1 MKCSRSRSRSRRR
14 RRSRQV
20 QYILVLSGDHMVCEC
35 VCVCELNAR
44 LCKGRAVYADTL
56 LCCCLCLCF
65 FLFIAVVVVSVAIA
79 VVVAV
84 AGGIVFCCCVSCRL
98 NDNIVAILFAHNL
111 LLFLEWMEQSRQGQ
125 GAKETLPTGRKRTN
139 FSGRK
144 H

>member
-1 MKCSRSRSRSRRR
+1 
-14 RRSRQV
+14 
-20 QYILVLSGDHMVCEC
+20 MVCEC

-56 LCCCLCLCF
+56 LCFCLCF
-65 FLFIAVVVVSVAIA
+65 FLFIA

>member
-1 MKCSRSRSRSRRR
+1 M
-14 RRSRQV
+14 
-20 QYILVLSGDHMVCEC
+20 
-35 VCVCELNAR
+35 CVCELNAR
-44 LCKGRAVYADTL
+44 LCKGRAVYTDTL
-56 LCCCLCLCF
+56 LCFCLCF
-65 FLFIAVVVVSVAIA
+65 FFFFFIAVVVSVAI

-84 AGGIVFCCCVSCRL
+84 VGGIVFCCCVSCRL

-111 LLFLEWMEQSRQGQ
+111 LLFLEWVVQDKGREGE

>member
-1 MKCSRSRSRSRRR
+1 MCA
-14 RRSRQV
+14 
-20 QYILVLSGDHMVCEC
+20 
-35 VCVCELNAR
+35 CVCELNAR
-44 LCKGRAVYADTL
+44 LCKGRAVYTDTL
-56 LCCCLCLCF
+56 LCFCFCF
-65 FLFIAVVVVSVAIA
+65 FFFFIA

-84 AGGIVFCCCVSCRL
+84 VSVAIVVVVVVGIVFCCCVSCRL

-111 LLFLEWMEQSRQGQ
+111 LLFLEWVEQGRTKERRRGQ